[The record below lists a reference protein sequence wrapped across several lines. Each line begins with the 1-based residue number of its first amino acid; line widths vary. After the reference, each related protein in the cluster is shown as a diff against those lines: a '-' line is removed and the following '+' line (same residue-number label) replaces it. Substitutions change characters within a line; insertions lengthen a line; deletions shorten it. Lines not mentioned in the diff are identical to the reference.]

1 MDYGMLAEV
10 RTRLRNR
17 RVAIQNELRKIGEAM
32 AADDFQIVVDGD
44 LQSAKF
50 ANGYMVGLAGV
61 ESSPQVVA
69 DAVDGDDEIGG
80 TDGDDDDDGDDIDD
94 TVALPEASDSG
105 L

>member
-1 MDYGMLAEV
+1 MDYEMLAEV

-17 RVAIQNELRKIGEAM
+17 RVAIQHELRKIGEAM

-61 ESSPQVVA
+61 ESQSQPVS
-69 DAVDGDDEIGG
+69 DTVDENDEVGG
-80 TDGDDDDDGDDIDD
+80 TDGDDDGGDDD
-94 TVALPEASDSG
+94 TVTLPEDSDSG